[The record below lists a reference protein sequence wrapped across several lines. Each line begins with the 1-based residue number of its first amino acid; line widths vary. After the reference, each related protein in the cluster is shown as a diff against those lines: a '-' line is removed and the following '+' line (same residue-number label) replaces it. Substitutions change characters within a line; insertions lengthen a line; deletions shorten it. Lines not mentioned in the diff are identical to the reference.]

1 MKVRQSEIWGLK
13 LVGYLFLAGLGSG
26 AFGVAAALDLQTN
39 GQIRGMTYI
48 GAWIGLLCVGLGA
61 LLLLWD
67 LGVPQRAFRLVGNTS
82 SLISAGTVILSV
94 LLVLAAITIAVS
106 LFSLGVDPTA
116 YRFLMALAALFA
128 LATSIYVGFLLAVVK
143 CRPFWNTPLLPL
155 LFVTSSLST
164 GISALTLVG
173 STAGGLHV
181 PVAVAGFMAS
191 GELLLLAIEFL
202 MVAFYVVTMENSL
215 PQARAGVHRLVAGD
229 LAAAFWI
236 GVVALGLLLPL
247 ALLAAG
253 TSVPPVSLSLLVL
266 IGGFSLR
273 YCVLFAGARALLP
286 GEAPQA
292 AFVR

>member
-1 MKVRQSEIWGLK
+1 MKARQGEIWGMK

-26 AFGVAAALDLQTN
+26 AFGVAAGIDLQTN
-39 GQIRGMTYI
+39 GQLRGITYI

-67 LGVPQRAFRLVGNTS
+67 LGIPRFAFRLVGNRS

-94 LLVLAAITIAVS
+94 LLALAAITIAVS
-106 LFSLGVDPTA
+106 LFSMSIDPAA
-116 YRFLMALAALFA
+116 YRVLMILAAIFA

-173 STAGGLHV
+173 SAAGGLRL
-181 PVAVAGFMAS
+181 PATVADLLAS
-191 GELLLLAIEFL
+191 GEFWLLAIEFL
-202 MVAFYVVTMENSL
+202 MVAFYAVIMENSL
-215 PQARAGVHRLVAGD
+215 PQARVGVRRLVAGD
-229 LAAAFWI
+229 LAAVFWI
-236 GVVALGLLLPL
+236 GVVLLGLLLPL
-247 ALLAAG
+247 ILMAAG
-253 TSVPPVSLSLLVL
+253 SSMPSASLSVLVL

-273 YCVLFAGARALLP
+273 YCVLSAGARALLP
-286 GEAPQA
+286 GEAREA